1 MDLALAFIVL
11 ALFALAPLTSD
22 SRHANQD
29 LIQVGSDAGSGSGWG
44 TSGIPLSLTH
54 LLFRVS
60 METTS
65 GSTLLPDYV
74 SENPKY

>member
-29 LIQVGSDAGSGSGWG
+29 LIQVGSDAGSGSDWG

-54 LLFRVS
+54 LFRVS
-60 METTS
+60 MEATNA
-65 GSTLLPDYV
+65 STLLPDYV